1 MEQPSSADSP
11 LAAKKGK
18 AEKDKKEKEKDKKD
32 KKGEDKAGK
41 GQKEP
46 PKVPPDGSG
55 GLGGGRLLLAPAL
68 PVHPPGLSPQT
79 QQGSKKQKELPKELH
94 QAPPVVRVLGSSP
107 VVLEPLLAGEPLV
120 STVCNF
126 GVIRTLEADRL
137 TLNRV

>member
-1 MEQPSSADSP
+1 M
-11 LAAKKGK
+11 AAKKGK
-18 AEKDKKEKEKDKKD
+18 AEKDKKEKEKD

-79 QQGSKKQKELPKELH
+79 QKGSKKQKELPKELH